1 MWRDRERPSDG
12 VHDLNFYL
20 FILTDCNITEPV
32 TLAVLIAETL
42 ASSGAWVYHLNVI
55 KRSTSHACHQRTIN
69 RIG

>member
-32 TLAVLIAETL
+32 TSAVLMAETL
-42 ASSGAWVYHLNVI
+42 ASTRVCVYYIYVI
-55 KRSTSHACHQRTIN
+55 KRSTSHGRNERTSA
-69 RIG
+69 R